1 MAIRNPGIKSVDQ
14 KWSFCYNSSIV
25 NKKELEMSTYQ
36 VTYTVYERGS
46 SNVLSEGTIPIQAMN
61 ALMAENTVKLMFQGG
76 DTVIRYVMG

>member
-1 MAIRNPGIKSVDQ
+1 
-14 KWSFCYNSSIV
+14 
-25 NKKELEMSTYQ
+25 MSNTYQ

-46 SNVLSEGTIPIQAMN
+46 SSVLSEGTIPIQAMN

>member
-1 MAIRNPGIKSVDQ
+1 
-14 KWSFCYNSSIV
+14 
-25 NKKELEMSTYQ
+25 MSTYQ